1 MTLSTFRRLL
11 LAGLALGSS
20 AVYAALP
27 AHQSTVST
35 YYDYDALGRLER
47 VYDAKGYQTT
57 FTYDANGNRK
67 TRKDALGR
75 ITSYSYDALN
85 RLKTITNPDT
95 GVITFSYDGRDNL
108 VSVQDAEGFTTSY
121 TYNGFDDLIRQVS
134 PDSGTTTY
142 VHEADGHL
150 KSKTD
155 ARNKTAT
162 YTRDDLGRVKQIAF
176 VDETHS
182 FTYDTAANGNGLLAS
197 FSDASGSTSYGYNA
211 QGRLA
216 LVNRSIGGIALN
228 SQLGYNSAG
237 QLSQITYPSGT
248 LVNYSWSNGRISEVK
263 VNGQVLLNNAQYG
276 ANGRLLGW
284 TWANGKQ
291 RKHPGDNQG
300 QIAGITTATQ
310 TYTYSYDAVG
320 NLTKQDPG
328 TTPAGVREYGYDSM
342 DRLTLN
348 NIGTSTSYG
357 YQYDLNGNRTERRL
371 GTAVTQL
378 NHDPNSNRVLS
389 QSGATTANYSYDAAG
404 NMVNSGA
411 NVYNNAGRLTKTKVG
426 TIWWQYSYN
435 ALGQRVKKSDGVN
448 DTTLF
453 TYDEAGQTVGEY
465 DATGQRRTETVWLDN
480 IPVAVIQ
487 GAGASPKLY
496 YVWADHLNTPRQLT
510 DPSANNKLVW
520 EWTFGEAF
528 GNWNVNEDPD
538 ADTIKVTYN
547 LRFPGQYFDKE
558 IGRHYNYFR
567 DYDPRIGR
575 YIQSDPIG
583 LEGGINTYGY
593 VEGSPLRYTDPKGQA
608 IPVAIAACMANP
620 PCAALML
627 ATGAAI
633 LSGAKETYDTLKDG
647 AFDLGGGGTSD
658 PCEVMPELCKDEQDP
673 LQGCETKWHEGS
685 YGSSRQSLVDH
696 FGRHGREVNAAT
708 PEQYL
713 RKAEEFARNLRGA
726 QTRNVNGATEGVVRY
741 MKNGKY
747 VDIAR
752 DGRIVS
758 YGLR

>member
-593 VEGSPLRYTDPKGQA
+593 VEGSPLALIDPLGLMSCGEWAEYIWEDGVLKALEGWPVGGAAVAMSLRRGGSLLAKGA
-608 IPVAIAACMANP
+608 SGYSVAFETTIPKLGLGTRPEHNKAAN
-620 PCAALML
+620 AALDQL
-627 ATGAAI
+627 IKSDAGFAKIANELGITVPANRGTSPANWTWHHVADQPGVLQLVPKSQHQWGSLQQQLLHPGGKGGFSQWGAA
-633 LSGAKETYDTLKDG
+633 Y
-647 AFDLGGGGTSD
+647 
-658 PCEVMPELCKDEQDP
+658 
-673 LQGCETKWHEGS
+673 
-685 YGSSRQSLVDH
+685 
-696 FGRHGREVNAAT
+696 
-708 PEQYL
+708 
-713 RKAEEFARNLRGA
+713 
-726 QTRNVNGATEGVVRY
+726 
-741 MKNGKY
+741 
-747 VDIAR
+747 
-752 DGRIVS
+752 
-758 YGLR
+758 